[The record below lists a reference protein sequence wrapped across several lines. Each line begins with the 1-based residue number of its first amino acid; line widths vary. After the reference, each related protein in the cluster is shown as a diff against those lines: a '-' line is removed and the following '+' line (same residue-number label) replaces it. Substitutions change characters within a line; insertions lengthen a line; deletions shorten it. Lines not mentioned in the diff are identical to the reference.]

1 MARGDP
7 QHQTRPNKLLDQD
20 DPYVKA
26 MEARDQRIRDLEH
39 RLQVAEDK
47 NRIAR
52 RVLSDEAE
60 DRKPR

>member
-47 NRIAR
+47 N
-52 RVLSDEAE
+52 
-60 DRKPR
+60 